1 MEEGQTCIY
10 FVSGEGRAQ
19 CEVSPSLEKIK
30 SNGYE
35 VLFCTEPLDELCM
48 MELKTFDDK
57 EIVDLSKVCV
67 CVDADA
73 C

>member
-1 MEEGQTCIY
+1 MGEGQTCIY

-67 CVDADA
+67 CVYADA